1 MKKLLFFLAGI
12 LCLCG
17 VIFWCGR
24 IYSVNSAYSDDT
36 ERYGAGDTVS
46 ISGLEM
52 KAVETRIYSI
62 DEYKERFNAD
72 PVDMLDPQDRMICV
86 RMQVTNTGDEA
97 VGWDKVSS
105 ITVGGFESV
114 TWCSSADP
122 YSAQPIN
129 VFRSENLPAGAEQ
142 DVWCVTSLARVSFG
156 QKTWDNI
163 KDEEFWYVPA
173 LEPVKIMM
181 KLELH
186 D

>member
-36 ERYGAGDTVS
+36 ERYGAGETVS

-129 VFRSENLPAGAEQ
+129 VFRSENLAAGAEQ

-163 KDEEFWYVPA
+163 KGEEFWYVPA

-181 KLELH
+181 KLELQE
-186 D
+186 